1 MDSIYFQKLDNQS
14 VCPFMRERSWYLF
27 SDSAFLVEGIM
38 MRFKE
43 RKDKK
48 LAYISAKTYHELGT
62 VFYMKDKV

>member
-1 MDSIYFQKLDNQS
+1 
-14 VCPFMRERSWYLF
+14 MRERSWYLF